1 MCRRWVLLH
10 GTLRRQF
17 LKTSQGWGCT
27 RVVRRF
33 SLMSSPSLPAAPRPS
48 SWKVPGCSPA
58 KISRATSVT
67 SPNVCNRL
75 LAWMRRST
83 GPSCRRSRSWRYGT
97 GRALC
102 WDAAGF
108 GCLGLGCPRSVQG
121 LSLFVIRGTELSL
134 GVSDT
139 PLSTQQHHIL
149 ECIQQQTLWLLF
161 PSVKQSFLSARAQFF
176 V

>member
-17 LKTSQGWGCT
+17 LKTPQGWGWH
-27 RVVRRF
+27 RGAQKALPDEL
-33 SLMSSPSLPAAPRPS
+33 SQPSCCS
-48 SWKVPGCSPA
+48 SWKVLGCPPA
-58 KISRATSVT
+58 TISRATSVT

-75 LAWMRRST
+75 LAWMQRST
-83 GPSCRRSRSWRYGT
+83 GPSCSRSRSWRYGA

-102 WDAAGF
+102 WGAAGF
-108 GCLGLGCPRSVQG
+108 GCLGLECPRSVQG
-121 LSLFVIRGTELSL
+121 LSLLTGGTDPFP

-139 PLSTQQHHIL
+139 QLSTQLHHL
-149 ECIQQQTLWLLF
+149 LGCIQQQTLWLLF